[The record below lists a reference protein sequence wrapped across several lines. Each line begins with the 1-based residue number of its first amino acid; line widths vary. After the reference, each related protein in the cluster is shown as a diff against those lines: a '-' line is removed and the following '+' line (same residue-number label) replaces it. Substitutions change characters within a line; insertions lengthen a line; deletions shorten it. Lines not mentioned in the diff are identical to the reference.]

1 MDPQTFQLLHTTPDA
16 NNINKDAT
24 ININYDIISSTE
36 GRITGLT
43 VTVKTNADY
52 TQALTATN
60 QIDLENVL
68 LTATSVQ
75 FMVSGQPFD
84 LKIVNRIR
92 HRNKNIPTP
101 NPYSDYFYFE
111 VTPTSFTRS
120 INEIQEV
127 TDVTFYPFVQDAKY
141 DYNDYNPL
149 ISNALNNRTS
159 TLAQQSDRQGSSTN
173 PTNLIDLLTGSATPA
188 QIQDSNYSLTGWSN
202 ARYRGTATNAQNYKG
217 IPPAITV
224 SPFQGE
230 VSPSSSLN
238 SLICSRSLSDR
249 IVVELLST
257 ENQEVPSFEGFFS
270 TRYELLQQ
278 VGPGTTTILYKINAT
293 PVTGSLEIGSIIKV
307 GNKAELLRITNI
319 EPGFNRLVVTRGYL
333 GTTSVTLNA
342 TDRITVVKPLKI
354 FKAGIGGANI
364 VASTNTKVWVKES
377 QEILFTDSYG
387 LVYSSSSL
395 CVT

>member
-1 MDPQTFQLLHTTPDA
+1 
-16 NNINKDAT
+16 
-24 ININYDIISSTE
+24 
-36 GRITGLT
+36 
-43 VTVKTNADY
+43 
-52 TQALTATN
+52 
-60 QIDLENVL
+60 
-68 LTATSVQ
+68 
-75 FMVSGQPFD
+75 
-84 LKIVNRIR
+84 
-92 HRNKNIPTP
+92 
-101 NPYSDYFYFE
+101 
-111 VTPTSFTRS
+111 
-120 INEIQEV
+120 
-127 TDVTFYPFVQDAKY
+127 
-141 DYNDYNPL
+141 
-149 ISNALNNRTS
+149 
-159 TLAQQSDRQGSSTN
+159 
-173 PTNLIDLLTGSATPA
+173 
-188 QIQDSNYSLTGWSN
+188 
-202 ARYRGTATNAQNYKG
+202 
-217 IPPAITV
+217 
-224 SPFQGE
+224 
-230 VSPSSSLN
+230 
-238 SLICSRSLSDR
+238 
-249 IVVELLST
+249 
-257 ENQEVPSFEGFFS
+257 VPSFEGFFS